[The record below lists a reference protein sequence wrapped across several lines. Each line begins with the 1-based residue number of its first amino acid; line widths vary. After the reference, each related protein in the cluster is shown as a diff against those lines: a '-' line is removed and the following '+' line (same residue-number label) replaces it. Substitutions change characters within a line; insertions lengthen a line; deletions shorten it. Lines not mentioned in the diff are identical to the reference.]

1 MLKRTFTYTDY
12 DGNPRTEDFYFN
24 LNRAEIN
31 ELDMSAYGGLQ
42 AMMMR
47 LLDEKNTEEVV
58 KIFKRIILSS
68 VGQKSMD
75 GRRFIKSDAIRDD
88 FYQTEAYSQLFCEL
102 IENKDD
108 ALGRFIRGIANVPE
122 DVKAPATTPANSA
135 NPVAAEFT
143 VS

>member
-1 MLKRTFTYTDY
+1 MLKRTFVYTDY
-12 DGNPRTEDFYFN
+12 DGKERSEDFYFN
-24 LNRAEIN
+24 LTRAEIN
-31 ELDMSAYGGLQ
+31 ELDMSAYGGIQ
-42 AMMMR
+42 SMMMR

-75 GRRFIKSDAIRDD
+75 GRRFIKNDEIRDD

-108 ALGRFIRGIANVPE
+108 ALGKFIRGIANIPD
-122 DVKAPATTPANSA
+122 DVKTPAVA
-135 NPVAAEFT
+135 EPAAPVSAEFT